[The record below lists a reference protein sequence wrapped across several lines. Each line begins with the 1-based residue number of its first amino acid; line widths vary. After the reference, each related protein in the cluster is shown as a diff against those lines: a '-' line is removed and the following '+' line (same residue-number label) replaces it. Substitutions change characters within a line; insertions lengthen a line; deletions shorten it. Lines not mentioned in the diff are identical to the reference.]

1 MAMKGSNK
9 KWRELFVTNFLGVF
23 NDNFLKNSIIFIS
36 VTWSLPTW
44 LSQSQLISLVAS
56 CLVVPY
62 LIFSPI
68 GGSLAVKYSKLKVL
82 RLLKLIEVPVMLLA
96 CVAFYKQWVLLAVLS
111 VFALGTQSC
120 LYSPSKYSLIRDIG
134 GENGVSYGSGMFE
147 TMAFMGILIGT
158 FIASL
163 ISDHYSLLLFASIG
177 IGVALLGYFFAR
189 IIRAEELPVE
199 MYGSSTINPYK
210 FVKSNYKFASRFK
223 LVNSAVFGSS
233 AFWLIAN
240 MVQMNII
247 IHCKGYYQ
255 ISNSLTGVVM
265 ACAAIGIALGTGFT
279 GKMMGTKVVKGLIIP
294 ALIGIITVLLV
305 IVFIPLSFKAFIV
318 MVILFAF
325 TAGMFQVPCMAL
337 MQQADLGRK
346 RGDTVAYLNIMNF
359 VFILIGT
366 LVFSITTALTDEN
379 SFAVFGVMIVLCL
392 FILIYFLVRYP
403 DFRNETTFLLKRNE

>member
-134 GENGVSYGSGMFE
+134 GEDGVSYGSGMFE

-177 IGVALLGYFFAR
+177 IGVAFLGFYFAKK
-189 IIRAEELPVE
+189 IRAEELPVE
-199 MYGSSTINPYK
+199 MTGSSTINPYK
-210 FVKSNYKFASRFK
+210 FVKSNYKFADRFK
-223 LVNSAVFGSS
+223 LVNSAVFGTS

-247 IHCKGYYQ
+247 VHCKGYYH

-265 ACAAIGIALGTGFT
+265 ACAAIGIALGTGIT
-279 GKMMGTKVVKGLIIP
+279 GKIMGTRVLKGLIIP
-294 ALIGIITVLLV
+294 ALIGIITILLV
-305 IVFIPLSFKAFIV
+305 IVFIPLSFTAFIA
-318 MVILFAF
+318 MIILFAF

-346 RGDTVAYLNIMNF
+346 RGDTVAYLNMMNF

-366 LVFSITTALTDEN
+366 LVFSVTTALTDEN
-379 SFAVFGVMIVLCL
+379 SFAVFGVMVVLCL

-403 DFRNETTFLLKRNE
+403 DFRNETAVLLKRNK